1 MTDSLVEATVPATK
15 SADSPIGGALG
26 IGRRNFFPFHFLWLS
41 LVALEI
47 SVIAGVHFA
56 DADIWFHLRNAQELL
71 TRHSFLRADL
81 YTFTTA
87 GAPLLDHQ
95 WLSELPYYFAF
106 QAWGLRGLLGMYLV
120 LLLLIFAAIYYL
132 ALQRGAGPGDAAL
145 ATMAGVALGCYS
157 FGPRTLHFG
166 WLCLVVLF
174 LVLERFQRTGRGLWV
189 LPPLFALWINL
200 HGSWIFGLVVIGAYI
215 VSGLVQGQWNNVVAE
230 RWTPAQLRKLLIVA
244 TVSFAALFVNPY
256 GYKLVW
262 YPFDLLFRQK
272 VNLDNMGE
280 WVSVNFH
287 SGWGKLAM
295 FMLLTLLAAAWFS
308 RKPWKLRDVLLAT
321 FAVWASLN
329 HLRFLFFAAIILVP
343 ILAPRLQLF
352 GLYDAKKDKPWLNL
366 AITAAIMAMIVAAC
380 PSAAELQNNIDSQF
394 PRDALRFIQQKQITN
409 RLFTWYDFGGYVE
422 LHAPSIKTFAD
433 GRTDIFVYNGVLDD
447 YIKINAIEQ
456 PFELLDKYKIDYVL
470 FPVDT
475 RLTYVLDHNPAW
487 RTIYEDRVAKLFE
500 RVPAAAPLK
509 TQLN

>member
-1 MTDSLVEATVPATK
+1 MMTDSLVETTAPAAT
-15 SADSPIGGALG
+15 SAAPPIGKALDMR
-26 IGRRNFFPFHFLWLS
+26 RRNFFPFHFLWFS

-47 SVIAGVHFA
+47 SVIAGARFA
-56 DADIWFHLRNAQELL
+56 EADIWFHLRNAQELL

-81 YTFTTA
+81 YTFTTP
-87 GAPLLDHQ
+87 GAPLLDHE
-95 WLSELPYYFAF
+95 WLSELPYYFAL
-106 QAWGLRGLLGMYLV
+106 QAWGLRGVLAVYLV
-120 LLLLIFAAIYYL
+120 LLWLIFAAIYYL
-132 ALQRGAGPGDAAL
+132 ALQRGANAGDAAL
-145 ATMAGVALGCYS
+145 VTMAGVALGCYS
-157 FGPRTLHFG
+157 FGPHVHHFG
-166 WLCLVVLF
+166 WLCLMVLF

-200 HGSWIFGLVVIGAYI
+200 HGSWVFGFVVMGAYI
-215 VSGLVQGQWNNVVAE
+215 VSGLVEGQWNNIVAE
-230 RWTPAQLRKLLIVA
+230 RWTPAQLRKLLL
-244 TVSFAALFVNPY
+244 VSAAAVAALFANPY

-272 VNLDNMGE
+272 INLDNMGE

-287 SGWGKLAM
+287 TGWGKLAM

-329 HLRFLFFAAIILVP
+329 HLRFLLFAAIILVP

-366 AITAAIMAMIVAAC
+366 AITAGIVAMIVGSY
-380 PSAAELQNNIDSQF
+380 PSAVQLQNNIDGQF
-394 PRDALRFIQQKQITN
+394 PRDALRFIQQRQITG
-409 RLFTWYDFGGYVE
+409 RLLSWYDFGGYIE
-422 LHAPSIKTFAD
+422 FYAPAIKTFAD
-433 GRTDIFVYNGVLDD
+433 SRNDIFMDNGVLND

-470 FPVDT
+470 FPVDK
-475 RLTYVLDHNPAW
+475 RLTYVLDHSPGW
-487 RTIYEDRVAKLFE
+487 RTIYEDKVAKLFE
-500 RVPAAAPLK
+500 RMPAAGGGP
-509 TQLN
+509 